1 MLETPELFLS
11 KNRAVLVYLEVY
23 DMMIVLTKN
32 CARLAQFFI
41 QILRMTHHTMQEM
54 VAIIRKSKRDGARK
68 GLMLEGGGGGINYV
82 TTAPSTIAS

>member
-1 MLETPELFLS
+1 MLETQELFLS

-32 CARLAQFFI
+32 ARFFI

-68 GLMLEGGGGGINYV
+68 GLMLEG
-82 TTAPSTIAS
+82 AS

>member
-1 MLETPELFLS
+1 M
-11 KNRAVLVYLEVY
+11 
-23 DMMIVLTKN
+23 
-32 CARLAQFFI
+32 RLAAQFFI
-41 QILRMTHHTMQEM
+41 QILRMTHHSTMQEM